1 MADQNFS
8 ANCGFF
14 DSINKDRLY
23 TAEQMNKPY
32 RRLVSDGVF
41 ATPAGTPSTDLQV
54 VSAISG
60 MNIVVK
66 AGEGIFASKWFELPN
81 DLSIT
86 VPANVE
92 LLPRRDSVIV
102 QIDKRQSGRTGRIVY
117 RTGTPASYPMPP
129 DLSTTEDLIEYRV
142 ANIYVAASADYIGN
156 DAIVD
161 LRGSDECPWV
171 THLLEQVDTS
181 QLYNQYRAAYDAY
194 YNQET
199 QRFNE
204 FMRTLTEELSVNTNV
219 IKLESHYVSLQNGE
233 TVIPINIAD
242 YNKSQDVLIV
252 RVNRLFASEEIDY
265 TINSTGT
272 SITLTKD
279 IYAGQNVDFLVLKSI
294 VIGDNEHVIELVQEL
309 SATITSLNTDVTA
322 LKSDSGWINFTLEG
336 GATAYDNNNKPAV
349 RKFGN
354 LVNLRGAIKGVT
366 ATGTTICT
374 LPPAYKPAMDYYFT
388 TSAIASGT
396 VKSTVTMLVSASNG
410 TVKLYSKSGTIAST
424 DMISIATQF
433 VLG

>member
-14 DSINKDRLY
+14 DSINRDRLY
-23 TAEQMNKPY
+23 TAEQMNRPY
-32 RRLVSDGVF
+32 KRLVSNGVF

-54 VSAISG
+54 VSAESG
-60 MNIVVK
+60 MNIIVK
-66 AGEGIFASKWFELPN
+66 KGEGIFADKWFEFPN
-81 DLSIT
+81 DTTIT
-86 VPANVE
+86 VPANVT

-102 QIDKRQSGRTGRIVY
+102 QIDKRQSGRIGRVVY
-117 RTGTPASYPMPP
+117 RTGTPASYPLPP
-129 DLSTTEDLIEYRV
+129 DLSTTENLIEYRV
-142 ANIYVAASADYIGN
+142 ANIYVAASANYIGQ

-161 LRGSDECPWV
+161 LRGSDKCQWV
-171 THLLEQVDTS
+171 TGLIKQVDTS
-181 QLYNQYRAAYDAY
+181 TLYAQWQAAYQAY

-199 QRFNE
+199 ERFNE
-204 FMRTLTEELSVNTNV
+204 FMRQLTQELNVNTNI
-219 IKLESHYVSLQNGE
+219 IKLESHYVSTVDGT

-242 YNKSQDVLIV
+242 YNKAQDVLIV
-252 RVNRLFASEEIDY
+252 RVNRLFASEGTDY
-265 TINSTGT
+265 TINSAGT
-272 SITLTKD
+272 NITLTKD
-279 IYAGQNVDFLVLKSI
+279 IYAGQNVDFLVLKSV
-294 VIGDNEHVIELVQEL
+294 VIGDNERVIELVQAL
-309 SATITSLNTDVTA
+309 STNVSSLNTDVTA